1 MASKVALH
9 PIEVYM
15 QPNEFQDY
23 MSVGCYDVFEKKW
36 EVGPYIVPQD
46 YQPLAVWFE
55 VDMAEA

>member
-1 MASKVALH
+1 
-9 PIEVYM
+9 M